1 MLAMNTAGR
10 AVLFA
15 GITVVIA
22 LLGMLLLGVNFL
34 YGVAVSASLVVA
46 LVMIASLTL
55 TPALLGFWGTRIG
68 NTRRDKRHAKK
79 AETET
84 PKVSAWRRW
93 SDTVGRRRG
102 RSRSSPPSSCWPS
115 AAP

>member
-1 MLAMNTAGR
+1 
-10 AVLFA
+10 
-15 GITVVIA
+15 
-22 LLGMLLLGVNFL
+22 
-34 YGVAVSASLVVA
+34 
-46 LVMIASLTL
+46 MIASLTL

-93 SDTVGRRRG
+93 SDTVGRRPWPIAIVTTLVLLAICRPLTNMRLG
-102 RSRSSPPSSCWPS
+102 SSD
-115 AAP
+115 AGNNK